1 MNGREDAS
9 APPRAPRWFCL
20 LPLLAI
26 AAWWPLDPYWQSDDF
41 LALHYAQDL
50 GHVLADFRGPQYGA
64 TDVWLFYRPLITL
77 SFWLELQLGGA
88 DPFVAHLSNVLAHGA
103 SALLAAL
110 LWRRFLPAGSAFAA
124 GLLWA
129 LLPSHAGSIAWAVG
143 RVDSHTTV
151 WCLLALLLFV
161 RHVEA
166 RRDGR
171 PARRAPMLLA
181 TAAALCS
188 KELAFVV
195 PPLATLLGA
204 LLAAPAPWRQRAG
217 FALRTSAP
225 LWLLFAVYL
234 AWRFAVLGRFGGYL
248 GASYDPPAMA
258 QGLATITANLLVP
271 QRWSGGDLAVQ
282 WYGGSRELWLWLA
295 ALPALLAAV
304 SWLRQPRTVLA
315 ALLLFLVAVAPLAP
329 FLADS
334 GNVHNLRYLYL
345 PSVVLAGLLAGSGRL
360 VTLLTLLALLALLA
374 PFVAMR
380 TTQRA
385 ADRESRAMH
394 QALLREVADG
404 APAPLFTAGLPHA
417 NADGSVV
424 QLHFGIDRLLEP
436 PFGPGGTALYA
447 LRPLAEVPAVVRL
460 TPPGELPFA
469 LPAGSTWFFAD
480 ASALGRVPDAPTTLP
495 DLPIVGDQAGIVDVS
510 SARLLEFAGRAQEL
524 FAQRAPT
531 FGLRTP
537 GVKPQGYRVTLFT
550 SNGYLS
556 CLCFDYGLAGPT
568 DGWIDMLRFLAN
580 DPVLGIQPAVTA
592 VVGTA
597 WAGEALTVPTTIDR
611 VPEFPVLIEA
621 GSLDHASGSFLP
633 SHRAR
638 RLLTFRFDRGYP
650 AWTRLVQGIR

>member
-1 MNGREDAS
+1 MNGPADALA
-9 APPRAPRWFCL
+9 APPRAPRWFWL

-50 GHVLADFRGPQYGA
+50 GRALADFVGPQYGA

-77 SFWLELQLGGA
+77 SFWLDLQLGGA

-110 LWRRFLPAGSAFAA
+110 LWRRFLPAGHAFAA

-129 LLPSHAGSIAWAVG
+129 LLPSHVGSLAWAVG

-166 RRDGR
+166 HREGR
-171 PARRAPMLLA
+171 PTRRAPMLLA
-181 TAAALCS
+181 TAVALCS

-204 LLAAPAPWRQRAG
+204 LLAAPAPWRDRVT
-217 FALRTSAP
+217 FALRRSAP

-234 AWRFAVLGRFGGYL
+234 GWRFAVLGRFGGYL

-282 WYGGSRELWLWLA
+282 WYGGTRELWVWIA

-304 SWLRQPRTVLA
+304 LWLRQPRTVLA
-315 ALLLFLVAVAPLAP
+315 ALLLFLVAAAPLAP
-329 FLADS
+329 FLADT
-334 GNVHNLRYLYL
+334 GNVHNLRYFYL

-360 VTLLTLLALLALLA
+360 VTLLTLVALLV

-380 TTQRA
+380 TTQRT

-394 QALLREVADG
+394 QALRREVADG
-404 APAPLFTAGLPHA
+404 APAPLFVAGLPHA
-417 NADGSVV
+417 NATGSVV
-424 QLHFGIDRLLEP
+424 QLHFGVDRLLEP

-447 LRPLAEVPAVVRL
+447 LRPLAEVPGVVRL

-480 ASALGRVPDAPTTLP
+480 ASALGRVPSTPPTLP
-495 DLPIVGDQAGIVDVS
+495 DLPIVGDLEGVVDVS
-510 SARLLEFAGRAQEL
+510 SARLLDFASRARDL

-550 SNGYLS
+550 ANGYLS

-568 DGWIDMLRFLAN
+568 DGWIDLLRFLAD
-580 DPVLGIQPAVTA
+580 DPVLGIKPAVTA
-592 VVGTA
+592 VLGIA

-611 VPEFPVLIEA
+611 IPEFPVLIEA
-621 GSLDHASGSFLP
+621 GSFDHSQGRFVP

-650 AWTRLVQGIR
+650 AWTRLVQGGR

>member
-1 MNGREDAS
+1 MNGPVDAPA
-9 APPRAPRWFCL
+9 APPRASRWFWL

-50 GHVLADFRGPQYGA
+50 GRTLADFHGPQYAA

-77 SFWLELQLGGA
+77 SFWLDLQLGGA

-110 LWRRFLPAGSAFAA
+110 LWRRFLPTGAAFAA

-166 RRDGR
+166 HRGGR

-217 FALRTSAP
+217 FALRRSAP

-234 AWRFAVLGRFGGYL
+234 GWRFAVLGRFGGYL

-304 SWLRQPRTVLA
+304 LWLRQPRTVLA
-315 ALLLFLVAVAPLAP
+315 ALLLFLVAAAPLAP
-329 FLADS
+329 FLADT
-334 GNVHNLRYLYL
+334 GNVHNLRYFYL

-360 VTLLTLLALLALLA
+360 VTLLTLVALLA

-380 TTQRA
+380 TTQRT

-417 NADGSVV
+417 NAAGSVV

-447 LRPLAEVPAVVRL
+447 LRPLAEVPGVVRL
-460 TPPGELPFA
+460 TPPSELPFA

-480 ASALGRVPDAPTTLP
+480 ASALGRVPTAPPALP
-495 DLPIVGDQAGIVDVS
+495 DLPIVGDRDGVVDVS
-510 SARLLEFAGRAQEL
+510 SARLLDFASRSREL

-537 GVKPQGYRVTLFT
+537 GVKPEGYRVTLFT
-550 SNGYLS
+550 ANGYLS
-556 CLCFDYGLAGPT
+556 CLCFDYGLAGQT
-568 DGWIDMLRFLAN
+568 DGWIDLLRFLAN

-597 WAGEALTVPTTIDR
+597 WAGEALTVPTTIDL
-611 VPEFPVLIEA
+611 VPEFPVLLEA
-621 GSLDHASGSFLP
+621 GSLDRSQGRFLP